1 MGLGFG
7 LTLTL
12 ALTVALT
19 LALTVSLTLDVGG
32 CTANK
37 GFMSEQCTES
47 CGTCEQKRQAC
58 NRPPDTPPLVTPGEI
73 SVTYQ
78 RIVRDFPQYNPRLL
92 SQPGH
97 AIAKARSTASPSPW
111 VVTLDNFLDDDEV
124 EADPN
129 PNPNEPYP

>member
-1 MGLGFG
+1 M
-7 LTLTL
+7 
-12 ALTVALT
+12 
-19 LALTVSLTLDVGG
+19 
-32 CTANK
+32 
-37 GFMSEQCTES
+37 
-47 CGTCEQKRQAC
+47 
-58 NRPPDTPPLVTPGEI
+58 
-73 SVTYQ
+73 TYQ

-129 PNPNEPYP
+129 PNPDPNLSPNPNHPNPNPNQVEAFITGCHEHFDRSLAGDQLSPVRTSSQCWCSDSDC